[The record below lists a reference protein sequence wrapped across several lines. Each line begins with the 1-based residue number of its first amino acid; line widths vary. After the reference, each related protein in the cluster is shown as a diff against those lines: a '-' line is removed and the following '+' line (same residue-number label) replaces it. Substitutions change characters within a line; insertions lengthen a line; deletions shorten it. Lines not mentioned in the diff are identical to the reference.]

1 MPWNNQGG
9 GPWGGGGG
17 GSSGGGGPRGPWG
30 QGPQG
35 GGSGGG
41 GGGQPPD
48 LEELIRKSQERLK
61 SVLPGGGGNIG
72 AKGIALIAVLGLII
86 YGLTGFYTVSQN
98 EVGVN
103 TVFGRH
109 VGNAEPGLRW
119 NPPSPFG
126 TVYKVQVTD
135 VRRSEVGYRSG
146 GGPRGGNR
154 EVLEESLML
163 TGDNNIVDI
172 DLEVQWDVNPALV
185 ANFVFQLQ
193 NPEGTVKA
201 VAESALREAIG
212 RRDIQN
218 ILTTEQAAIA
228 GEVRQIMQRMLD
240 DYRSGINIRVVQL
253 LSALPPAQVRG
264 SFLDVNAAQQDQNRV
279 QNEARAYAN
288 QVVPESRGRAAQ
300 ILQEAEAYR
309 DRVVAEAN
317 GQASRFS
324 QVYEEYRRAP
334 DVTRERMFLETM
346 ERIFGATD
354 KIIIDQQPGAPG
366 VQPFLPLDQLMRRGP
381 TQQQPQPSA
390 APAVTTPRVQR

>member
-9 GPWGGGGG
+9 GGPWGGGSSGG
-17 GSSGGGGPRGPWG
+17 GGGGGPRGPWG

-35 GGSGGG
+35 GGGG

-61 SVLPGGGGNIG
+61 NVLPGGGGNIG
-72 AKGIALIAVLGLII
+72 AKGIALIAVLGIII

-109 VGNAEPGLRW
+109 IGNAAPGLNW
-119 NPPSPFG
+119 NPPAPFG
-126 TVYKVQVTD
+126 VVYKVPVTD
-135 VRRSEVGYRSG
+135 VRRTEVGYRSG
-146 GGPRGGNR
+146 GGPRGANR

-163 TGDNNIVDI
+163 TGDENIVDI
-172 DLEVQWDVNPALV
+172 DLEVQWDVNAAQV

-212 RRDIQN
+212 RRNIQN
-218 ILTTEQAAIA
+218 VLTTEQAAIA
-228 GEVRQIMQRMLD
+228 AEVRQIMQRIMD
-240 DYRSGINIRVVQL
+240 DYRSGVNIRVVQL
-253 LSALPPAQVRG
+253 LSALPPAQVRNA
-264 SFLDVNAAQQDQNRV
+264 FLDVNAAQQDQTRV
-279 QNEARAYAN
+279 QNEARTYAN
-288 QVVPESRGRAAQ
+288 QVVPEARGRASQ

-309 DRVVAEAN
+309 ERVVAEAN
-317 GQASRFS
+317 GQASRFN

-334 DVTRERMFLETM
+334 AVTRERMFLETM
-346 ERIFGATD
+346 ERVLGNTD
-354 KIIIDQQPGAPG
+354 KVIIDQSGG
-366 VQPFLPLDQLMRRGP
+366 NSVQPFLPLDQLLRRP
-381 TQQQPQPSA
+381 TQTPA
-390 APAVTTPRVQR
+390 APAAAARTQR

>member
-9 GPWGGGGG
+9 GGPWGGGSSGG
-17 GSSGGGGPRGPWG
+17 GGGGGPRGPWG

-35 GGSGGG
+35 GGGGG

-72 AKGIALIAVLGLII
+72 AKGIALIAVLGIII

-109 VGNAEPGLRW
+109 IGNAAPGLNW

-126 TVYKVQVTD
+126 AVYKVPVTD
-135 VRRSEVGYRSG
+135 VRRTEVGYRSG
-146 GGPRGGNR
+146 GGPRGANR

-163 TGDNNIVDI
+163 TGDENIVDI
-172 DLEVQWDVNPALV
+172 DLEVQWDVNAAQV

-212 RRDIQN
+212 RRNIQN
-218 ILTTEQAAIA
+218 ILTVDQAAIA
-228 GEVRQIMQRMLD
+228 AEIRQIMQRIMD
-240 DYRSGINIRVVQL
+240 DYRSGVNIRVVQL
-253 LSALPPAQVRG
+253 LSALPPAQVRNA
-264 SFLDVNAAQQDQNRV
+264 FLDVNAAQQDQTRV
-279 QNEARAYAN
+279 QNEARTYAN
-288 QVVPESRGRAAQ
+288 QVVPEARGRASQ

-309 DRVVAEAN
+309 ERVVAEAN
-317 GQASRFS
+317 GQASRFT

-334 DVTRERMFLETM
+334 AVTRERMFLETM
-346 ERIFGATD
+346 ERVLGNTD
-354 KIIIDQQPGAPG
+354 KVIIDQSGGNP
-366 VQPFLPLDQLMRRGP
+366 VQSFLPLDQLLRRP
-381 TQQQPQPSA
+381 AQAPA
-390 APAVTTPRVQR
+390 APAGAVRTQR

>member
-1 MPWNNQGG
+1 MPWNNQGGG

-17 GSSGGGGPRGPWG
+17 NGGGGPRGPWG

-35 GGSGGG
+35 GGGGGG

-48 LEELIRKSQERLK
+48 LEELIRRSQERLK
-61 SVLPGGGGNIG
+61 NVLPGGGGNVG
-72 AKGIALIAVLGLII
+72 AKGIAFIAVLGALI

-109 VGNAEPGLRW
+109 IGNAAPGLNW
-119 NPPSPFG
+119 NPPAPFG
-126 TVYKVQVTD
+126 LVIKVPVTD
-135 VRRSEVGYRSG
+135 VRRTEVGYRSG

-163 TGDNNIVDI
+163 TGDENIVDI
-172 DLEVQWDVNPALV
+172 DLEVQWDVNAAQV

-201 VAESALREAIG
+201 VAESALREAVG
-212 RRDIQN
+212 RRNIQN
-218 ILTTEQAAIA
+218 ILTTDQAAIA
-228 GEVRQIMQRMLD
+228 GEIRQIMQRIMD
-240 DYRSGINIRVVQL
+240 DYRSGVNIRVVQL
-253 LSALPPAQVRG
+253 VSALPPAQVRN

-279 QNEARAYAN
+279 QNEARTYAN
-288 QVVPESRGRAAQ
+288 QVVPEARGRASQ

-317 GQASRFS
+317 GQASRFT
-324 QVYEEYRRAP
+324 QVLEQYKLAP
-334 DVTRERMFLETM
+334 NVTRERMFIETM
-346 ERIFGATD
+346 ERIFGGTD
-354 KIIIDQQPGAPG
+354 KVIIDQSGGNP
-366 VQPFLPLDQLMRRGP
+366 VQPFLPLDQLLRRQAP
-381 TQQQPQPSA
+381 EAARPQ
-390 APAVTTPRVQR
+390 R

>member
-9 GPWGGGGG
+9 GGPWGGGSSGG
-17 GSSGGGGPRGPWG
+17 GGGGGPRGPWG

-35 GGSGGG
+35 GGGG

-61 SVLPGGGGNIG
+61 NVLPGGGGNIG
-72 AKGIALIAVLGLII
+72 AKGIALIAVLGIII

-109 VGNAEPGLRW
+109 IGNAAPGLNW
-119 NPPSPFG
+119 NPPAPFG
-126 TVYKVQVTD
+126 VVYKVPVTD
-135 VRRSEVGYRSG
+135 VRRTEVGYRSG
-146 GGPRGGNR
+146 GGPRGANR

-163 TGDNNIVDI
+163 TGDENIVDI
-172 DLEVQWDVNPALV
+172 DLEVQWDVNAAQV

-212 RRDIQN
+212 RRNIQN
-218 ILTTEQAAIA
+218 VLTTEQAAIA
-228 GEVRQIMQRMLD
+228 AEVRQIMQRIMD
-240 DYRSGINIRVVQL
+240 DYRSGVNIRVVQL
-253 LSALPPAQVRG
+253 LSALPPAQVRNA
-264 SFLDVNAAQQDQNRV
+264 FLDVNAAQQDQTRV
-279 QNEARAYAN
+279 QNEARTYAN
-288 QVVPESRGRAAQ
+288 QVVPEARGRASQ

-309 DRVVAEAN
+309 ERVVAEAN
-317 GQASRFS
+317 GQASRFN

-334 DVTRERMFLETM
+334 AVTRERMFLETM
-346 ERIFGATD
+346 ERVLGNTD
-354 KIIIDQQPGAPG
+354 KVIIDQSGG
-366 VQPFLPLDQLMRRGP
+366 NTVQPFLPLDQLLRRP
-381 TQQQPQPSA
+381 TQTPA
-390 APAVTTPRVQR
+390 APAAAARTQR

>member
-9 GPWGGGGG
+9 GGPWGGGSGG
-17 GSSGGGGPRGPWG
+17 GSGGGPRGPWG

-41 GGGQPPD
+41 GSGQPPD

-86 YGLTGFYTVSQN
+86 YAMTGFYTVSQN

-109 VGNAEPGLRW
+109 IGNAAPGLNW

-126 TVYKVQVTD
+126 SVYRVSVTD

-172 DLEVQWDVNPALV
+172 DLEVQWDVNPARV
-185 ANFVFQLQ
+185 ADFVFQLQ

-201 VAESALREAIG
+201 VAESALREIIG

-218 ILTTEQAAIA
+218 ILTTDQAAIA
-228 GEVRQIMQRMLD
+228 TEARQIMQKVLD
-240 DYRSGINIRVVQL
+240 DYRSGVNIRVVQL

-264 SFLDVNAAQQDQNRV
+264 AFLDVNAAQQDQTRL
-279 QNEARAYAN
+279 QNEARTYQN
-288 QVVPESRGRAAQ
+288 QVVPEARGRASQ

-309 DRVVAEAN
+309 ERVVAEAN

-346 ERIFGATD
+346 ERIFGGTD
-354 KIIIDQQPGAPG
+354 KIIIDQQPGSAG
-366 VQPFLPLDQLMRRGP
+366 VQPFLPLDQLLRRTP
-381 TQQQPQPSA
+381 TQQPP
-390 APAVTTPRVQR
+390 APAPGAATTPRIQR

>member
-17 GSSGGGGPRGPWG
+17 GGGGNGPRGPWG

-35 GGSGGG
+35 GGGGG
-41 GGGQPPD
+41 GGSQPPD

-61 SVLPGGGGNIG
+61 NVLPGGGGNIG
-72 AKGIALIAVLGLII
+72 AKGIGLIVVLGII
-86 YGLTGFYTVSQN
+86 VYALTGFYTVNQN

-109 VGNAEPGLRW
+109 VDNAGPGLRW
-119 NPPSPFG
+119 NPPAPFG
-126 TVYKVQVTD
+126 AVFKVPVTD
-135 VRRSEVGYRSG
+135 VRRTEVGYRSG

-172 DLEVQWDVNPALV
+172 DLEVQWDVNPAQV

-218 ILTTEQAAIA
+218 ILTTEQSAIA
-228 GEVRQIMQRMLD
+228 TEVRQIMQRVLD
-240 DYRSGINIRVVQL
+240 DYRAGVNIRVVQL

-264 SFLDVNAAQQDQNRV
+264 AFLDVNAAQQDQNRV
-279 QNEARAYAN
+279 QNEARTYAN
-288 QVVPESRGRAAQ
+288 QVVPEARGRASQ

-317 GQASRFS
+317 GQASRFN
-324 QVYEEYRRAP
+324 QVFEEYRHAP

-346 ERIFGATD
+346 ERILGSTD
-354 KIIIDQQPGAPG
+354 KIIIDQRGAGP
-366 VQPFLPLDQLMRRGP
+366 VPLLPLDQILRRTP
-381 TQQQPQPSA
+381 QPQGSPA
-390 APAVTTPRVQR
+390 APNATAPRAQR